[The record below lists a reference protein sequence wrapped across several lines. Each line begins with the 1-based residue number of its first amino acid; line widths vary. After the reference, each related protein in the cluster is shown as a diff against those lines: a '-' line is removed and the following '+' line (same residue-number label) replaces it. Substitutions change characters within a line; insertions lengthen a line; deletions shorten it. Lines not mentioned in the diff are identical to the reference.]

1 MTTGDGSPVK
11 VTPDVMSSPT
21 MGLLLGLVLTLA
33 AVVAYSG
40 YITRQ
45 IGSLR
50 ALQSDLVDRNRQRS
64 LQLVRI
70 QNSLNGL
77 GLALRD
83 ILDNE
88 YPYPLTAWS
97 AQFQRIRGDLEDA
110 LRRETD
116 LSAATRPTAGH
127 VQLGDSLAQ
136 FWDAVDRTLAL
147 AASGQEAD
155 ARVQVRLSLQARQA
169 ALSTAVSRL
178 LVENNE
184 REEEAAR
191 LVQEVYDQ
199 VQRQVYLFLTA
210 TLLVI
215 AATGL
220 YLIRSNRR
228 LFAGLA
234 ALSGSR
240 RELAHQLIAAREATL
255 RHLSRELHDEFGQ
268 VLTAMGS
275 MLGRAEKQTAEGS
288 SLRSDLREVR
298 EIAQTSLDNLRSLSQ
313 TLHPSILEELGLEST
328 LDWYLPTVEKQLG
341 LTVDYAREGPPA
353 PVGATTAIHVYRVLQ
368 EALSNVARHAG
379 TDQVRV
385 RLRFLPGAL
394 ELEIEDAGRGL
405 ADRGT
410 GRGLGMVAM
419 RERAALV
426 GGTLTV
432 ARPPAGGTRVH
443 LRVPLEE
450 ADGDAG

>member
-1 MTTGDGSPVK
+1 MKKDVGRHFK
-11 VTPDVMSSPT
+11 MTPDVISSPT
-21 MGLLLGLVLTLA
+21 VGLLLGLVLTLA
-33 AVVAYSG
+33 AVVAYSH

-45 IGSLR
+45 IGGLR
-50 ALQSDLVDRNRQRS
+50 ALQSDLVDRNRQHS
-64 LQLVRI
+64 LQLLRI

-110 LRRETD
+110 LRREAT
-116 LSAATRPTAGH
+116 LSAAGRPTDDQ
-127 VQLGDSLAQ
+127 VQLSDSLAQ

-147 AASGQEAD
+147 AASGQEAG
-155 ARVQVRLSLQARQA
+155 ARAQVRLSLQARQA

-191 LVQEVYDQ
+191 LVQDVYDQ

-210 TLLVI
+210 TLVVI

-228 LFAGLA
+228 LFAELA
-234 ALSGSR
+234 ALSESR
-240 RELAHQLIAAREATL
+240 RELAHQLISAREATL

-288 SLRSDLREVR
+288 PLRSDLREVR
-298 EIAQTSLDNLRSLSQ
+298 EIAQASLNSLRSLSQ

-341 LTVDYAREGPPA
+341 LTIDYAREGTPA
-353 PVGATTAIHVYRVLQ
+353 SVGATTAIHVYRVLQ

-379 TDQVRV
+379 TDRVRV
-385 RLRFLPGAL
+385 RLRLLPGAL
-394 ELEIEDAGRGL
+394 ELDVEDAGRGL

-426 GGTLTV
+426 GGTIDFT
-432 ARPPAGGTRVH
+432 RPPAGGTLIR
-443 LRVPLEE
+443 LRVPLEDAE
-450 ADGDAG
+450 GDAE